1 MRTKNLTGFPFG
13 AKVTSRKPPQREM
26 TLIVRGTFVLQP
38 GQPLV
43 PAGGSEN
50 PLAQGFM
57 TAEVFHEGD
66 DARAGECI
74 YPGDF
79 ADFKLHTD
87 LLLRGT
93 CHAPEGRPV
102 TECPVRFSVGD
113 WSKSLRVVGRRVWS
127 DAYGGAAKS
136 APLPFTKMP
145 INWAHAFG
153 GPGYAQNPAGKGVG
167 TAELPNLEHPGD
179 PVRARED
186 RLKPVSFGPINP
198 AWPQRAPKV
207 GKEYGK
213 AYREQRAP
221 FYAEDFDWTY
231 FNAAP
236 GDQQLSGYL
245 RGDEEI
251 GFVNLHPDA
260 PIWSTRLPSLRVR
273 AFVIDVEERFREVKL
288 HLDTLFADLDKGT
301 LVLTWRGLDKV
312 KEDDLIDVRT
322 VLVVAEPLEGPNE
335 TEAHYRAMLDAYER
349 DPLGLA
355 AYTPKGMPDPAEAQK
370 KVDAMLAAA
379 AASKGAADGTQAAGA
394 LLQLFSGPGRETMG
408 GDVGKMMAAAGD
420 GTKEH
425 FGLGAAL
432 AGAAAT
438 GAANDSP
445 GPRAAPGPL
454 VMPPAGPL
462 PTSFSDPRARAA
474 VRAMP
479 GQVAE
484 ARKTTEAQG
493 VPAEHLAAL
502 DSVGENPHLAALSAE
517 PAGGA
522 PEPGPGRSLPGVDW
536 SERDLSGV
544 DLTDADLTGARL
556 AGANLRGAKLTGA
569 KLHGAVLF
577 EAILEDADLSSADLT
592 LANLT
597 GARAAGVNLSGALL
611 VKTFFDKADLARADL
626 RRATG
631 ESILFQTASL
641 PGAKFGGARFEQ
653 AHFQGSTLDGA
664 DFGGATLTRSLF
676 HGASAKGA
684 DFTRAVL
691 IKTSFIDSDLEGAR
705 FIEARGDRA
714 VFLRTRM
721 SGADFSY
728 ALMPGSHFTESRGTK
743 VRFFAANLREGRF
756 YRSSLDR
763 ADFVKAN
770 LFSADFCKA
779 VLTGARFTDA
789 NLYDAKFTGASG
801 AGCDFT
807 GANLKRSTLEKA

>member
-26 TLIVRGTFVLQP
+26 TIIVRGTFVLRP
-38 GQPLV
+38 DQPLV
-43 PAGGSEN
+43 PAGGPEE

-57 TAEVFHEGD
+57 TAEVFDEDD
-66 DARAGECI
+66 DARAGACL

-79 ADFKLHTD
+79 ADFKLRTD
-87 LLLRGT
+87 LLLQGT

-145 INWAHAFG
+145 LDWAHAFG
-153 GPGYAQNPAGKGVG
+153 GPGYAPNPAGKGVG

-186 RLKPVSFGPINP
+186 RLKPISFGPLNP
-198 AWPQRAPKV
+198 AWPQRS
-207 GKEYGK
+207 GKLGKAYGK

-236 GDQQLSGYL
+236 GDQQLPGYL
-245 RGDEEI
+245 RGDEEL

-260 PIWSTRLPSLRVR
+260 PVWSARLPGLCVR
-273 AFVIDVEERFREVKL
+273 AFVIDVDERFREVKL
-288 HLDTLFADLDKGT
+288 HLDTLLANLDEGA

-312 KEDDLIDVRT
+312 KEDDLADVRT
-322 VLVVAEPLEGPNE
+322 VLVVSEPLEGPSE
-335 TEAHYRAMLDAYER
+335 PEAHYRALLDAYER

-355 AYTPKGMPDPAEAQK
+355 EHTPKGMPDLADAQK
-370 KVDAMLAAA
+370 KIDAMNAAIAESKASAGGAQAISPLLKLFSGPSQGKMGDNVGTMMAAA
-379 AASKGAADGTQAAGA
+379 AA
-394 LLQLFSGPGRETMG
+394 
-408 GDVGKMMAAAGD
+408 

-425 FGLGAAL
+425 FDLGGVL
-432 AGAAAT
+432 AK
-438 GAANDSP
+438 AANDS
-445 GPRAAPGPL
+445 PRAAPGPL
-454 VMPPAGPL
+454 VMPAAGKLPPL
-462 PTSFSDPRARAA
+462 SDPRARAA
-474 VRAMP
+474 LREMP

-484 ARKTTEAQG
+484 ARKKVEAQKEL
-493 VPAEHLAAL
+493 PPEHRAAL
-502 DSVGENPHLAALSAE
+502 DNFAANPQFVALSAE
-517 PAGGA
+517 PSGA
-522 PEPGPGRSLPGVDW
+522 QEPGPGRSLPGVDW
-536 SERDLSGV
+536 SGRDLSGV
-544 DLTDADLTGARL
+544 DLRESDLTGAQL
-556 AGANLRGAKLTGA
+556 AGANLRGAQLAGA

-577 EAILEDADLSSADLT
+577 EAILEDADLSSTDLT

-611 VKTFFDKADLARADL
+611 DKTFFDKADLARADL
-626 RRATG
+626 CRATG
-631 ESILFQTASL
+631 DCTLFQTASL
-641 PGAKFGGARFEQ
+641 PGAKLGGARFVQ
-653 AHFQGSTLDGA
+653 AQFQGATLDGA
-664 DFGGATLTRSLF
+664 DFTAATLSRCLIFES
-676 HGASAKGA
+676 SAKGA
-684 DFTRAVL
+684 DFSRAVL

-705 FIEARGDRA
+705 FLETRGECA

-728 ALMPGSHFTESRGTK
+728 AILPSSHFTEARGAQVK
-743 VRFFAANLREGRF
+743 FFAANLREARF
-756 YRSSLDR
+756 YRASLDR
-763 ADFVKAN
+763 ADLSMAN
-770 LFSADFCKA
+770 LFSADFNKA
-779 VLTGARFTDA
+779 VLTGARFTGA
-789 NLYDAKFTGASG
+789 NLYDAKFIGAAG

-807 GANLKRSTLEKA
+807 DANLKRSTLENA

>member
-26 TLIVRGTFVLQP
+26 TMIVRGTFVLQP
-38 GQPLV
+38 DQPVV
-43 PAGGSEN
+43 PAGGPDD

-57 TAEVFHEGD
+57 TAEVFHKDD
-66 DARAGECI
+66 DARAGGCL

-79 ADFKLHTD
+79 ADFKLRTD
-87 LLLRGT
+87 VFFQGS

-145 INWAHAFG
+145 LDWAHAFG
-153 GPGYAQNPAGKGVG
+153 GPGYPLNPSGKGVG

-186 RLKPVSFGPINP
+186 RLKPISFGPLNP
-198 AWPQRAPKV
+198 AWPQRNGKL

-221 FYAEDFDWTY
+221 FYPEDFDWTY

-236 GDQQLSGYL
+236 SDQQLPGYL
-245 RGDEEI
+245 RGDEEL

-260 PIWSTRLPSLRVR
+260 QVWSARLPGLRVR

-288 HLDTLFADLDKGT
+288 HLDTLLADLDQGT
-301 LVLTWRGLDKV
+301 LMLTWRGLDKV
-312 KEDDLIDVRT
+312 KEDDLADVRT
-322 VLVVAEPLEGPNE
+322 VLVVSEPLDGPSE
-335 TEAHYRAMLDAYER
+335 PAAHYRERLEAYER

-355 AYTPKGMPDPAEAQK
+355 EHTPKGLPDPADAQK
-370 KVDAMLAAA
+370 KVDAMHAAI
-379 AASKGAADGTQAAGA
+379 AASKAAPDETQAVKP
-394 LLQLFSGPGRETMG
+394 LLQLFSGGPGREKLADNFGTMM
-408 GDVGKMMAAAGD
+408 VAAAA

-425 FGLGAAL
+425 FNLGATL
-432 AGAAAT
+432 AK
-438 GAANDSP
+438 AANDA
-445 GPRAAPGPL
+445 PRASPGPL
-454 VMPPAGPL
+454 VL
-462 PTSFSDPRARAA
+462 PTAGAPPPSFSDPRARAA

-479 GQVAE
+479 AQVAE
-484 ARKTTEAQG
+484 ARKNAEAAG
-493 VPAEHLAAL
+493 GLSPAHLATL
-502 DSVGENPHLAALSAE
+502 DKFAVDPQIAALGVE
-517 PAGGA
+517 PPGA
-522 PEPGPGRSLPGVDW
+522 QEPGPGRSLPGVDW
-536 SERDLSGV
+536 SGRDLSGV
-544 DLTDADLTGARL
+544 DLRDADLTGAKL
-556 AGANLRGAKLTGA
+556 AGTNLQGAKLAGA

-577 EAILEDADLSSADLT
+577 EAILEDADLSSTDLT

-611 VKTFFDKADLARADL
+611 DKTFFDKADLSRADL

-631 ESILFQTASL
+631 ECTLFQTASL
-641 PGAKFGGARFEQ
+641 PGAKVGGARFDQ
-653 AHFQGSTLDGA
+653 AYFQGATLDGA
-664 DFGGATLTRSLF
+664 DFTTATLSRCLIHES
-676 HGASAKGA
+676 SAKGA
-684 DFTRAVL
+684 DFSRAVL

-705 FIEARGDRA
+705 FIEARGERA
-714 VFLRTRM
+714 VFLRSRM

-728 ALMPGSHFTESRGTK
+728 ALLPASHFTEARGEK
-743 VRFFAANLREGRF
+743 VKFVAANLREARF
-756 YRSSLDR
+756 YRASLNR
-763 ADFVKAN
+763 ADLSMAN

-779 VLTGARFTDA
+779 VLTGARFTGA
-789 NLYDAKFTGASG
+789 NLYDSKLTGASG

-807 GANLKRSTLEKA
+807 DANLKRSTLEKA

>member
-26 TLIVRGTFVLQP
+26 TLIVRGTFVLRP

-43 PAGGSEN
+43 PAGV
-50 PLAQGFM
+50 PDDPAAQGFM
-57 TAEVFHEGD
+57 TAEVFHKDD
-66 DARAGECI
+66 DARAGGCL

-79 ADFKLHTD
+79 ADFKLRTD
-87 LLLRGT
+87 VFLRGS

-127 DAYGGAAKS
+127 DAFGGAAKS

-145 INWAHAFG
+145 LDWAHAFG
-153 GPGYAQNPAGKGVG
+153 GPDYALNPSGKGVG

-186 RLKPVSFGPINP
+186 RLKPISFGALNP
-198 AWPQRAPKV
+198 AWPQRSGKL

-221 FYAEDFDWTY
+221 YYAEDFDWTY

-236 GDQQLSGYL
+236 GDQQLPGYL

-260 PIWSTRLPSLRVR
+260 GVWSARLPGLRVR
-273 AFVIDVEERFREVKL
+273 AFVIDVDERFREVKL
-288 HLDTLFADLDKGT
+288 NLDTLFVDLDQGT

-312 KEDDLIDVRT
+312 KEDDLADVRT
-322 VLVVAEPLEGPNE
+322 VLVVSEPLDGPSE
-335 TEAHYRAMLDAYER
+335 TEAHYRARLDAYER

-355 AYTPKGMPDPAEAQK
+355 EHTPKGLPDPADAQK
-370 KVDAMLAAA
+370 KIDAMFAAA
-379 AASKGAADGTQAAGA
+379 AASKGSADGTKAVDP
-394 LLQLFSGPGRETMG
+394 LLQLFSGSGREKMG
-408 GDVGKMMAAAGD
+408 GDVGTMVTASAD

-432 AGAAAT
+432 AGAA
-438 GAANDSP
+438 GVAANDS
-445 GPRAAPGPL
+445 PRAAPGPL
-454 VMPPAGPL
+454 VMPPPGAL
-462 PTSFSDPRARAA
+462 PSFTDPQARAV

-484 ARKTTEAQG
+484 ARKQTVAHG
-493 VPAEHLAAL
+493 LPAEHLAAL
-502 DSVGENPHLAALSAE
+502 DTIGTHPQISALAAE
-517 PAGGA
+517 PPAGA
-522 PEPGPGRSLPGVDW
+522 LEPGPGRVLLGVDW
-536 SERDLSGV
+536 SGRDLSGV
-544 DLTDADLTGARL
+544 DLRDADLTGAKL
-556 AGANLRGAKLTGA
+556 AGTNLRGAKLAGA

-577 EAILEDADLSSADLT
+577 EAILEDADLSSTDLT

-597 GARAAGVNLSGALL
+597 GARAARVNLSGARLD
-611 VKTFFDKADLARADL
+611 KTFLDKADLSRADL

-631 ESILFQTASL
+631 DGTLFQTASL
-641 PGAKFGGARFEQ
+641 PGAKLGGARFDQ
-653 AHFQGSTLDGA
+653 AYLQGATLDGA
-664 DFGGATLTRSLF
+664 DFVGATLSRCLIYGS
-676 HGASAKGA
+676 SAKKA
-684 DFTRAVL
+684 DFSRAVL

-705 FIEARGDRA
+705 FVEARGERA
-714 VFLRTRM
+714 VFLRTRIG
-721 SGADFSY
+721 GADFSY
-728 ALMPGSHFTESRGTK
+728 ALLPTSHFTEARGAQVK
-743 VRFFAANLREGRF
+743 FIAANLREARF
-756 YRSSLDR
+756 YRASLDR
-763 ADFVKAN
+763 ADLSMAQ
-770 LFSADFCKA
+770 LFSADFSKA
-779 VLTGARFTDA
+779 VLTGARFTGA
-789 NLYDAKFTGASG
+789 NLYDAKFLGASG

-807 GANLKRSTLEKA
+807 NANLKRSTLEKA